1 MTENW
6 RLRPAE
12 ERDQAFLYQVKKQS
26 NFDYISALWGW
37 DEDAQRRDFARDFQ
51 QLREFSVITVDGADA
66 GFLQLQRG
74 ADFLNVA
81 EIHLLPPFQG
91 RGVGSAVLKSV
102 QAESTGLPVLI
113 GCFRAN
119 RRAYQLYQQL
129 GFTPITENDTHF
141 ILIYHPTTQEEQHYA
156 KY

>member
-1 MTENW
+1 MADW

-12 ERDQAFLYQVKKQS
+12 ERDREFLYQVKKQS
-26 NFDYISALWGW
+26 NFDYISTLWGW
-37 DEDAQRRDFARDFQ
+37 DEDFQQREFVRDFQ
-51 QLREFSVITVDGADA
+51 QIQEFSVITVNGADA

-91 RGVGSAVLKSV
+91 EGVGSAVLRSL
-102 QAESTGLPVLI
+102 QAKAADLPILI

-119 RRAYQLYQQL
+119 KGAYQLYRRL
-129 GFTPITENDTHF
+129 GFSPITENDTHF
-141 ILIYHPTTQEEQHYA
+141 ILIYNPKNQEE
-156 KY
+156 